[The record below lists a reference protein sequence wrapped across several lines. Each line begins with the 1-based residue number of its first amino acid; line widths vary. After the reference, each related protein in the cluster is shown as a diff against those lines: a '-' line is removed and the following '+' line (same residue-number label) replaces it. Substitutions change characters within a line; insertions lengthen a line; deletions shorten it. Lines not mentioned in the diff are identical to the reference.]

1 MEKTKKGFER
11 FALGL
16 RLKKLR
22 NKAGLS
28 LKQLAADAGLSHSY
42 LNEIEKGKKYPKKDK
57 ILSVAQRLGVGLEEL
72 LSSKTSKSLRP
83 LESVFARETLASLP
97 LDLYGIDEQ
106 SLFEL
111 ASRSPEKISALV
123 TTLKELSRIYGLNL
137 EALQKAALRSHQ
149 SVNNNHFPAIEELA
163 LEARTLFPHNIEFA
177 SSGDLKDL
185 LVNKF
190 GYVVDDKALDLLPE
204 TRDLP
209 CAYSEGRR
217 PVLLLGSRLSEQR
230 KRFVLAYEI
239 GRCAIKGASR
249 RDQKTLEGSFQA
261 KLRAQQSAYFA
272 QAFLIDKNIL
282 KTELEDFFSNENFNP
297 SFLER
302 LGVLFNTG
310 PETLIHRISQLLPS
324 LFGMKEAFF
333 LRFSSEPGSAKE
345 TFKANKELHLSELH
359 EPHGIKGR
367 EHYCRRWITIWL
379 LRQTPK
385 DGGRKAR
392 FEAQRSIMQ
401 GGSEFLCLGLSK
413 LENRKAP
420 RALSLT
426 IGIKITPQV
435 EERIRFLKSPSLKK
449 VNVGHTCERCPEQS
463 CLERAAPP
471 AALVEKEDKRKQ
483 RRALKELF
491 REVARA

>member
-1 MEKTKKGFER
+1 M
-11 FALGL
+11 
-16 RLKKLR
+16 RLKILR

-28 LKQLAADAGLSHSY
+28 LKQLARDAGLSHSY
-42 LNEIEKGKKYPKKDK
+42 LNEIEKGKKYPKKEK

-83 LESVFARETLASLP
+83 LESVFAKDMLASLP
-97 LDLYGIDEQ
+97 LELYGIDEQ

-137 EALQKAALRSHQ
+137 EDLQKAALRSHQ
-149 SVNNNHFPAIEELA
+149 SVNNNHFPAMEKMA
-163 LEARTLFPHNIEFA
+163 LEARALIPKNIELA

-190 GYVVDDKALDLLPE
+190 GYVVDDKALGLLPE

-209 CAYSEGRR
+209 SAYSEGKR
-217 PVLLLGSRLSEQR
+217 PLLLLGPRLSEQR
-230 KRFVLAYEI
+230 KRFVFAYEL
-239 GRCAIKGASR
+239 GRSLIKTLSG
-249 RDQKTLEGSFQA
+249 RDQKSLEGSFQA
-261 KLRAQQSAYFA
+261 KLRAQQSTYFA
-272 QAFLIDKNIL
+272 QAFLIDKQIL
-282 KTELEDFFSNENFNP
+282 QTELEDFFSNENFDP
-297 SFLER
+297 HFLAR
-302 LGVLFNTG
+302 LVVLFNTG

-324 LFGMKEAFF
+324 MFGMKEAFF
-333 LRFSSEPGSAKE
+333 LRFSSKPGSAAE

-379 LRQTPK
+379 LRKTLN
-385 DGGRKAR
+385 DGGAKVR
-392 FEAQRSIMQ
+392 FEAQRSLMQ

-413 LENRKAP
+413 LENRSAP
-420 RALSLT
+420 RALSFT
-426 IGIKITPQV
+426 IGIKITPAV
-435 EERIRFLKSPSLKK
+435 EKRIRFLENLSSKK

-463 CLERAAPP
+463 CQERAAPP
-471 AALVEKEDKRKQ
+471 TALMKKEEKRKQ

-491 REVARA
+491 REVART